1 MIQSKFAWKNGWQER
16 ERKKEKLLLEKKTVR
31 KCRGC
36 LTCVQQ
42 FVTIWFAMD
51 WLNYT
56 VGWQNLT
63 YTKEGPSLQVL
74 FSLSC
79 QWTEVSFT
87 RFFPR
92 FSKRLD
98 ESQLCAV
105 CKKINPNIQL
115 LLFHWSTFKSGL
127 IFMHWHD
134 EKKRL
139 LTWLFFRTNK
149 MMMSSSWNPYHCA
162 SFILLFNT

>member
-1 MIQSKFAWKNGWQER
+1 MGKTHVIRDEWSSQNLHGKMVGRRER
-16 ERKKEKLLLEKKTVR
+16 EKKEKLLLEKKTVR

-74 FSLSC
+74 FFLSC
-79 QWTEVSFT
+79 QCTEVSFT

-105 CKKINPNIQL
+105 YQKSIQISNY
-115 LLFHWSTFKSGL
+115 F
-127 IFMHWHD
+127 
-134 EKKRL
+134 
-139 LTWLFFRTNK
+139 
-149 MMMSSSWNPYHCA
+149 
-162 SFILLFNT
+162 SFIGQHSNMD